1 MAWHV
6 ERIWAENQ
14 PMFTI
19 IMEKWRV
26 WKTTCAMAKAACRR
40 WQFPTSSWWTGV
52 ELIQY
57 NWPGHSSFI
66 LQICR
71 DPLGIVVVDVPHWL
85 SFLMY
90 WWEWILW
97 SSKSLVISSSC
108 MFTVSGM
115 PHDFSGSSLV
125 TSNEWPYKPGPRLK
139 KPCTAASAATGLWW
153 KNHCYIDR
161 DLYQL
166 VNKVWISFEGFHGD
180 GSNSQNRRFMSSH
193 QSFQQKQFHD
203 HGVFGPA
210 KIRKCAQ
217 WHRAHSCHADLS
229 QLFRIV
235 YTIYIALTDIDIN
248 DILVFIAKDMNST
261 LTYWCVLHRIRC
273 QCNYSKHE

>member
-1 MAWHV
+1 MQRLSV
-6 ERIWAENQ
+6 GGDSSQ
-14 PMFTI
+14 PRAG
-19 IMEKWRV
+19 E
-26 WKTTCAMAKAACRR
+26 
-40 WQFPTSSWWTGV
+40 QGSSSSSTNGQV
-52 ELIQY
+52 IV
-57 NWPGHSSFI
+57 HSSYKFAGI
-66 LQICR
+66 R
-71 DPLGIVVVDVPHWL
+71 LGLLWL
-85 SFLMY
+85 MCHTGCHSWCIDGNGSCGVLNL
-90 WWEWILW
+90 LW
-97 SSKSLVISSSC
+97 SPAHVCSL
-108 MFTVSGM
+108 FSGM
-115 PHDFSGSSLV
+115 PHGFSGSSLV
-125 TSNEWPYKPGPRLK
+125 TTNEWPYKPGPRLK

-153 KNHCYIDR
+153 KNYCYIDR

-180 GSNSQNRRFMSSH
+180 GSNSQNRRFTSSH

-203 HGVFGPA
+203 DGVFGPA

-235 YTIYIALTDIDIN
+235 YTIYIALTDIDSN
-248 DILVFIAKDMNST
+248 DILVFIAEDMNRT